1 MLFNFQGPLRFTQA
15 FFLRSLSF
23 GDSFILPHFQAFVK
37 SFFKLFLFSFL
48 SFRCESPLKLSFR
61 PCVVGFLPVPIHCLF
76 LSLFRSLV
84 RQLCYNTTPDSN
96 CQHLFSIF
104 FLFLQIVLSFF
115 PFFPFLLYFTKE
127 LLLSVDFLFT
137 SY

>member
-1 MLFNFQGPLRFTQA
+1 MLFNFQGPS
-15 FFLRSLSF
+15 SLSEVF
-23 GDSFILPHFQAFVK
+23 FRSATYLSYHISERLS
-37 SFFKLFLFSFL
+37 SFFQNFFYFFFSLLRRSAPGKIVSAF
-48 SFRCESPLKLSFR
+48 
-61 PCVVGFLPVPIHCLF
+61 CVVGTAQIPNHWLLLTFFCSFLWAV
-76 LSLFRSLV
+76 V

-127 LLLSVDFLFT
+127 LLLSVDFFT